1 MLNIAICII
10 LRWILLIKYNPDVV
24 RNKGQVMNIPQD
36 ERIDVLVKIIKQE
49 LTNNYDMFCVKIM
62 QLYYN
67 DNYDDY
73 CNVKIED
80 ITDLVAI

>member
-1 MLNIAICII
+1 
-10 LRWILLIKYNPDVV
+10 
-24 RNKGQVMNIPQD
+24 
-36 ERIDVLVKIIKQE
+36 VLVKIIKQE